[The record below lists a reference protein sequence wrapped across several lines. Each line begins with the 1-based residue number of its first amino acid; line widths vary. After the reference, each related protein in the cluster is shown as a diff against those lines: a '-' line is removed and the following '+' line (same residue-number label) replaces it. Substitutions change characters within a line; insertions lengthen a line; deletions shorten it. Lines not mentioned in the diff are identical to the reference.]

1 MLKKLLVA
9 VILLVVLECV
19 ATVLLY
25 QAIGWL
31 AIPAVLAANL
41 VLLFI
46 LKKVIGRLI
55 TKAFTAP
62 FKAKGAV
69 LRGATAEIHSVTP
82 ASAPLRRKDD
92 EDDDEDSASE
102 AGPLVHYLIDVTVTP
117 AASDGPF
124 QMWEPCSIQLALST
138 AKADD
143 TDGDDEA
150 GEIHAVRI
158 WQDDAFVDD
167 EGMKFP
173 GPQRLELHVGV
184 APAIREV
191 RFRYYFELFGTVRF
205 PSSTSA
211 ASG

>member
-41 VLLFI
+41 VLLSV
-46 LKKVIGRLI
+46 LKKLIGRLI

-69 LRGATAEIHSVTP
+69 LRGAKAEIHSVTP
-82 ASAPLRRKDD
+82 ASAPQRR
-92 EDDDEDSASE
+92 EDDDEDSTGE
-102 AGPLVHYLIDVTVTP
+102 AGSLVHYLIDVTVAP
-117 AASDGPF
+117 ALSDGPF
-124 QMWEPCSIQLALST
+124 QHWEPGDIRLVLPT
-138 AKADD
+138 ARPDD
-143 TDGDDEA
+143 TDGDDDA
-150 GEIHAVRI
+150 GTIHAVRI
-158 WQDDAFVDD
+158 WQDGAFVDD
-167 EGMKFP
+167 EGIRFP

-184 APAIREV
+184 APTIPEV

-205 PSSTSA
+205 PA
-211 ASG
+211 AG

>member
-69 LRGATAEIHSVTP
+69 LRGARLEVHSVTP
-82 ASAPLRRKDD
+82 ASAPPRQEGDD
-92 EDDDEDSASE
+92 EEDSASE
-102 AGPLVHYLIDVTVTP
+102 AGPLAHYLIDVTVTP
-117 AASDGPF
+117 APSDGPF
-124 QMWEPCSIQLALST
+124 QLWEPCSIQLALPT
-138 AKADD
+138 ATADD
-143 TDGDDEA
+143 TDGDDDA

>member
-1 MLKKLLVA
+1 MFKKLLLA
-9 VILLVVLECV
+9 VLLLVVLECV
-19 ATVLLY
+19 AMVLLV

-31 AIPAVLAANL
+31 AIPVILASNL
-41 VLLFI
+41 VLLFV
-46 LKKVIGRLI
+46 LKKVLGRLI

-69 LRGATAEIHSVTP
+69 LRGASAEIHSVTP
-82 ASAPLRRKDD
+82 TPAPPRR
-92 EDDDEDSASE
+92 EDDEDSASE

-124 QMWEPCSIQLALST
+124 QMWEPGDIRLALPT

-143 TDGDDEA
+143 TDGGDDV
-150 GEIHAVRI
+150 GEIHTVRI
-158 WQDDAFVDD
+158 WQDGAFVDD

-205 PSSTSA
+205 PA
-211 ASG
+211 AG

>member
-19 ATVLLY
+19 ATVLLF

-41 VLLFI
+41 VLLFV
-46 LKKVIGRLI
+46 LKKLIGRLI

-82 ASAPLRRKDD
+82 ASAPLRR
-92 EDDDEDSASE
+92 EDDEDSASG
-102 AGPLVHYLIDVTVTP
+102 AGELKHYLVDVTVTP
-117 AASDGPF
+117 ASNDGPF
-124 QMWEPCSIQLALST
+124 QYWEPGDIRLVLPT
-138 AKADD
+138 AKPDD
-143 TDGDDEA
+143 TDGDDDA
-150 GEIHAVRI
+150 GVIHAVRI
-158 WQDDAFVDD
+158 WQDGAFADD

-184 APAIREV
+184 APTIREV

-205 PSSTSA
+205 PSSTA
-211 ASG
+211 ASS

>member
-19 ATVLLY
+19 ATVLLF

-41 VLLFI
+41 VLLFV
-46 LKKVIGRLI
+46 LKKLIGRLI

-82 ASAPLRRKDD
+82 ASAPVRR
-92 EDDDEDSASE
+92 EDDDEDPAAE
-102 AGPLVHYLIDVTVTP
+102 AGSLVHYLIDVTVTP
-117 AASDGPF
+117 VPNDGPF
-124 QMWEPCSIQLALST
+124 QHWEPGDIRLVLPT
-138 AKADD
+138 AKPDD
-143 TDGDDEA
+143 TDGDDDD
-150 GEIHAVRI
+150 GVIHAVRI
-158 WQDDAFVDD
+158 WQDGAFVDD

-184 APAIREV
+184 APTVREV

-205 PSSTSA
+205 PSFNA
-211 ASG
+211 ADS

>member
-1 MLKKLLVA
+1 MFKKLLFA
-9 VILLVVLECV
+9 VVLLVVLECV
-19 ATVLLY
+19 ATVVLF
-25 QAIGWL
+25 QAFGWL

-41 VLLFI
+41 VLLLV
-46 LKKVIGRLI
+46 LKKLIGSLI

-69 LRGATAEIHSVTP
+69 LRGARAEVHSVTP
-82 ASAPLRRKDD
+82 ASAPPRR
-92 EDDDEDSASE
+92 EDDDVGETHES
-102 AGPLVHYLIDVTVTP
+102 GPVAYYLVDVTFTP
-117 AASDGPF
+117 APTDGPF
-124 QMWEPCSIQLALST
+124 QYWEPGDIRLALPT

-143 TDGDDEA
+143 TDGDDDA

-158 WQDDAFVDD
+158 WQDGAFVDD

-184 APAIREV
+184 APEIREV

-205 PSSTSA
+205 PA
-211 ASG
+211 EA

>member
-1 MLKKLLVA
+1 MFKKLLLA
-9 VILLVVLECV
+9 VVLLVVLECV
-19 ATVLLY
+19 AMVLLV

-31 AIPAVLAANL
+31 AIPVILAANL
-41 VLLFI
+41 VLLLV

-69 LRGATAEIHSVTP
+69 LRGASAEIHSVTP
-82 ASAPLRRKDD
+82 APAPPRR
-92 EDDDEDSASE
+92 EEDDEDSASE

-117 AASDGPF
+117 EANDGPF
-124 QMWEPCSIQLALST
+124 QMWEPGDIRLALPT

-143 TDGDDEA
+143 TDGDDDA

-158 WQDDAFVDD
+158 WQEGAFVDD

-205 PSSTSA
+205 PA
-211 ASG
+211 G